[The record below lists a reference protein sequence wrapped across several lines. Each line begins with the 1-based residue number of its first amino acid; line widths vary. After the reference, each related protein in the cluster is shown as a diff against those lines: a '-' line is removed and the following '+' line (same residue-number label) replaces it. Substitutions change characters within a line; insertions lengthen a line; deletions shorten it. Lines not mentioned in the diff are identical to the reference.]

1 MNKKVII
8 PAFVLGLIAT
18 GTIAWKTGVAKA
30 YFGGSSNNQDEMAEE
45 LAAKLNVSAEQV
57 STAMEQIQTEHQTE
71 RKAEVSTKLDQAVTD
86 GVINAEQK
94 QKILDKMAE
103 NQANAGQK
111 KGQRGQK
118 KAEMD
123 QWFKD
128 NGIDSDKIHSYIG
141 FGPERDKNAE

>member
-8 PAFVLGLIAT
+8 PALVLGLVAT
-18 GTIAWKTGVAKA
+18 GAIAWKTGVAKA
-30 YFGGSSNNQDEMAEE
+30 YFGGSNGNQDNMAEE
-45 LAAKLNVSAEQV
+45 LATKLNVSSEQV
-57 STAMEQIQTEHQTE
+57 STAMDQIRTEHQAQ

-103 NQANAGQK
+103 NQANRGEG
-111 KGQRGQK
+111 KGQRGQRRE
-118 KAEMD
+118 EMD

-128 NGIDSDKIHSYIG
+128 NGIDSAKIHNYIG
-141 FGPERDKNAE
+141 FGPGRDRAAE